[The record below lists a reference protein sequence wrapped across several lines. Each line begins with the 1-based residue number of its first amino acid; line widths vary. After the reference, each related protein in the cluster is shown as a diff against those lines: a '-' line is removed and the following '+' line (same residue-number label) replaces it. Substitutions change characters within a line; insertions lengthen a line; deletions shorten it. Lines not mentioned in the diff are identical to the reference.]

1 MKCVGEH
8 MKYISIVLFCMVVTG
23 VSVTVGC
30 TLADI
35 ICGDKTKRGGTTVMK
50 MPRKIKKA
58 IETLSGYCDKH
69 KTCEGCP
76 LDGFCENIKSRVLC
90 DWANWEE

>member
-1 MKCVGEH
+1 
-8 MKYISIVLFCMVVTG
+8 MKYIGIAFLCMVVTG
-23 VSVTVGC
+23 MSVAIGC

-35 ICGDKTKRGGTTVMK
+35 ICGDTTKRGGATAMK

-58 IETLSGYCDKH
+58 IETLSGYCDKRR
-69 KTCEGCP
+69 TCEGCP
-76 LDGFCENIKSRVLC
+76 LEGFCVKSRAIC